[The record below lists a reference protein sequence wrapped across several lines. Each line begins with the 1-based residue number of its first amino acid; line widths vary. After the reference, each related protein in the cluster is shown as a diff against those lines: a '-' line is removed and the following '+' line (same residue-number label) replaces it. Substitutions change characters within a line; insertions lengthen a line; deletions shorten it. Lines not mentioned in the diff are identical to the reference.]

1 MKAKKLLLGNNQQ
14 PAILNALG
22 KEDFE
27 RLAKR
32 IRAERDNAQYQIAE
46 LVKRRPAVAAY
57 STASN
62 DRSRLDE
69 LDNEIAQHERAL
81 VAGKDSL
88 DYVAG
93 VLTAFTMKEIAETD
107 LANAVKIRDQS
118 AVARQAADSVDTTM
132 AAMVAAILAYYDA
145 SGGAYLGGHL
155 NRAFSHHLF
164 AHGHRR
170 YPRTLQTS
178 IQSIGDPMTAAQCTK
193 PFADLITPFNPVEI
207 ERCQTALESATAA
220 LNEKLGQMTAPA
232 NDPAEI
238 ADLTLQ
244 AA

>member
-1 MKAKKLLLGNNQQ
+1 MK
-14 PAILNALG
+14 AILNALG

-32 IRAERDNAQYQIAE
+32 IRQERDHAQFQIAE
-46 LVKRRPAVAAY
+46 LVKRRPAVAAFCMAGND
-57 STASN
+57 ST
-62 DRSRLDE
+62 RLDE
-69 LDNEIAQHERAL
+69 LDGEIAGFERSL

-88 DYVAG
+88 DFVAG
-93 VLTAFTMKEIAETD
+93 VLTAYTMREIAETD

-118 AVARQAADSVDTTM
+118 AVARQAADDVDTAM
-132 AAMVAAILAYYDA
+132 AGLVKAILGYFDA
-145 SGGAYLGGHL
+145 SGRAYLGGHL

-193 PFADLITPFNPVEI
+193 PFAELITPFNPVEI
-207 ERCQTALESATAA
+207 ERCQTALEAATAD
-220 LNEKLGQMTAPA
+220 LNAKLGEMTTPA
-232 NDPAEI
+232 NDSLVDPIQTA
-238 ADLTLQ
+238 L